1 MIKEKESMN
10 SRRYVEGFK
19 SRKEKM
25 NIEISKKKFKEWY
38 WGLER

>member
-1 MIKEKESMN
+1 MN

-25 NIEISKKKFKEWY
+25 NIAISKKNFKEWY